1 MKIFKS
7 LIAIVLLISTIFS
20 ISACTLF
27 YSPKENKEKTNSN
40 ITIIYPD
47 SQETVVFDKVKENKI
62 EPKYIDGK
70 ILEGYYANENGNGIE
85 YIDFLGR
92 AIDWQNEYPT
102 TLYAVYKDA
111 DYTVKYTSKI
121 QRDEDPQYTYYYYGA
136 TKTKYKFENFGNL
149 QISTVEN
156 EEFAKLLYANSSK
169 KVKITAYAEMKKI
182 GSVKD
187 ENTSVIS
194 ITVGNDKLDKTEK
207 KSIHEEYM
215 SISTSSIIKAKQ
227 LISGSNDIYVY
238 VGYGYSTLSSDTLV
252 KNVYITIEFVE

>member
-121 QRDEDPQYTYYYYGA
+121 QRDEDPEYSKYYYGA
-136 TKTKYKFENFGNL
+136 TKTKYNFGNFGNL
-149 QISTVEN
+149 DMVSN
-156 EEFAKLLYANSSK
+156 EEFAKLLYADSSK
-169 KVKITAYAEMKKI
+169 KVKITAYAEVKRI
-182 GSVKD
+182 GSTRD
-187 ENTSVIS
+187 ENGALIS
-194 ITVGNDKLDKTEK
+194 IKVGADSLDVVEK
-207 KSIHEEYM
+207 DTIHGSYM
-215 SISTSSIIKAKQ
+215 PISTSSVIKAKQ
-227 LISGSNDIYVY
+227 LISGNNNIYVY
-238 VGYGYSTLSSDTLV
+238 VGYRASTLSSETLV